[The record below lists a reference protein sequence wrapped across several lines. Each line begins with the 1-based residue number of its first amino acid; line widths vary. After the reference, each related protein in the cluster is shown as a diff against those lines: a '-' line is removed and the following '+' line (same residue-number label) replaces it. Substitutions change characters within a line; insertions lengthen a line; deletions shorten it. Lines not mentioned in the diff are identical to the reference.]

1 MTTVFPDITK
11 TATQHADTR
20 SFGTAIYCISEG
32 AGMPVKLG
40 ISDNINNRIQMM
52 RTHSW
57 RPVTAYWAHWG
68 GINHERAL
76 LSALADHRIR
86 NEWFVDADDSI
97 KNLMAHNLPADGIA
111 WPLKMAVQNAL
122 RRKPHSALLTPGIHR
137 GLSVTHEKQFECF
150 DEAYRSEWLALLD
163 TIGLAAFD
171 AKFAPRDGREIEA
184 ALQKVAA

>member
-1 MTTVFPDITK
+1 MT
-11 TATQHADTR
+11 
-20 SFGTAIYCISEG
+20 SYSTAIYCISEG

-57 RPVTAYWAHWG
+57 RPVVAHWACWG
-68 GINHERAL
+68 SLEHEQVI
-76 LSALADHRIR
+76 LSAFADRRIR

-97 KNLMAHNLPADGIA
+97 KNMMPHNLPKDGVA
-111 WPLKMAVQNAL
+111 WPIKRLVQSIL
-122 RRKPHSALLTPGIHR
+122 RRKPYSSMRTPGIHR

-150 DEAYRSEWLALLD
+150 DEAYRAEWLSLLD
-163 TIGLAAFD
+163 VMGMGALD

-184 ALQKVAA
+184 ALRKVAA